1 MTLVE
6 HLFEL
11 RNRLGIAL
19 VAIAVT
25 TVFGYIW
32 FGVGLFGTP
41 SLGEILKAP
50 YCSIP
55 ASSRATFTADGSCTL
70 LGTGPFDQF
79 NLRLKV
85 ATTVGVVLACP
96 IWLYQLWQF
105 ITPGLYAKER
115 RYALGFVS
123 AASVLFVSGAVLAY
137 FVITQGLAFLLT
149 IGGEVQ
155 TTALTGSR
163 LLRLPHRPAAHLR
176 GELRDPAAGGHAQPR
191 RGAQLRQAQGLAAR
205 ADLRAVRV
213 RRDRHARPG
222 PDLDAR
228 AGRRR
233 WCCCSSWPSRSPG
246 STTSAGPAGG
256 PRRAGTAG
264 TPTRP
269 SPIDTTPSAIDT
281 SPSRID
287 APPGRGPDPA
297 GEARPG
303 GACDVGTGRLRLVV
317 PGRALRPDP
326 GLGGLGPEPP
336 RPRRRLLTPPR
347 RRDLAVVTAGAAWL
361 RGARHRC
368 VTVDEVSSTPAPA
381 EAYAAA
387 RDRAARPRLAE
398 FAGPSR
404 SPRRLPAHRLL
415 RPGGRARGA
424 RVRPDR
430 GREDRRRRVR
440 RAPRARRRAA
450 SASTP
455 RRSRRCPTR
464 STPTWSPATASAPS
478 ACSPATPAS
487 TATPRWW

>member
-1 MTLVE
+1 MTLIE

-32 FGVGLFGTP
+32 FGVGLFGAP

-137 FVITQGLAFLLT
+137 FVLTQGLAFLLT

-155 TTALTGSR
+155 TTALTGHDYFGFLIA
-163 LLRLPHRPAAHLR
+163 LLVIFGVSFEIPLLVVALNLVGVLSYAKLK
-176 GELRDPAAGGHAQPR
+176 
-191 RGAQLRQAQGLAAR
+191 GLAPR
-205 ADLRAVRV
+205 AGLRAVRV

-222 PDLDAR
+222 PVLDAR
-228 AGRRR
+228 AGRWR

-246 STTSAGPAGG
+246 STTSAAPASG

-269 SPIDTTPSAIDT
+269 SPIDTTPSTIDT

-287 APPGRGPDPA
+287 APAPVEDPTQPEKPARVVPATSGPAAYDSSYQAAHSDPTPVWEAWDPSRPDPA
-297 GEARPG
+297 
-303 GACDVGTGRLRLVV
+303 D
-317 PGRALRPDP
+317 DSS
-326 GLGGLGPEPP
+326 
-336 RPRRRLLTPPR
+336 RRL
-347 RRDLAVVTAGAAWL
+347 DDVT
-361 RGARHRC
+361 
-368 VTVDEVSSTPAPA
+368 
-381 EAYAAA
+381 
-387 RDRAARPRLAE
+387 
-398 FAGPSR
+398 
-404 SPRRLPAHRLL
+404 
-415 RPGGRARGA
+415 
-424 RVRPDR
+424 
-430 GREDRRRRVR
+430 
-440 RAPRARRRAA
+440 
-450 SASTP
+450 
-455 RRSRRCPTR
+455 
-464 STPTWSPATASAPS
+464 
-478 ACSPATPAS
+478 
-487 TATPRWW
+487 